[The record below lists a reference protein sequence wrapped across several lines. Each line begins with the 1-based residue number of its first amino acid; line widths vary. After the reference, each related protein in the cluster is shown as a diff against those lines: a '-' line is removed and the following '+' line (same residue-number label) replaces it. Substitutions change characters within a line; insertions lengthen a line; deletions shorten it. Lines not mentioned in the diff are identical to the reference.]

1 VAKKSYTCYA
11 YPLSDDESHD
21 IHDILKL
28 FKLEVRMFQ
37 SFTVFVG
44 SVIDYVLMHT
54 SVDYQ
59 QMLENT

>member
-1 VAKKSYTCYA
+1 VVE
-11 YPLSDDESHD
+11 LSDDESHD
-21 IHDILKL
+21 IHDGLKL